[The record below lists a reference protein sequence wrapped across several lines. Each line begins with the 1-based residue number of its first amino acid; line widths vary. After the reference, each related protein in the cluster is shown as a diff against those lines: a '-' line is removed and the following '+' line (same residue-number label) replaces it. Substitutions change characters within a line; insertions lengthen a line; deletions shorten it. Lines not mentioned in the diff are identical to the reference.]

1 MTHDQIPIARVH
13 REVGAPAASVWQV
26 LTDGWTYANWVV
38 GASRV
43 RDVEPQWPEVGSR
56 IHHAVGPWPV
66 VLQDSTIVERSE
78 PERALVLKARGWPV
92 GEARVSLRI
101 EPITDESCRLEILED
116 AVAGPA
122 RWAIPRAL
130 RQLAIAPRNR
140 ESLYRLAL
148 IAEGRH
154 RNAKVPGSNQAHNTP
169 GIDGLEGQQDSGSGA
184 PRPHGWLGSS
194 TAD

>member
-1 MTHDQIPIARVH
+1 MPR
-13 REVGAPAASVWQV
+13 
-26 LTDGWTYANWVV
+26 WVV
-38 GASRV
+38 CGAV
-43 RDVEPQWPEVGSR
+43 
-56 IHHAVGPWPV
+56 H
-66 VLQDSTIVERSE
+66 
-78 PERALVLKARGWPV
+78 
-92 GEARVSLRI
+92 VSLRI

-169 GIDGLEGQQDSGSGA
+169 GIDGLEGHQDSGSGA
-184 PRPHGWLGSS
+184 PSPMDGSAAAQPTDGRP
-194 TAD
+194 AAEPMAI